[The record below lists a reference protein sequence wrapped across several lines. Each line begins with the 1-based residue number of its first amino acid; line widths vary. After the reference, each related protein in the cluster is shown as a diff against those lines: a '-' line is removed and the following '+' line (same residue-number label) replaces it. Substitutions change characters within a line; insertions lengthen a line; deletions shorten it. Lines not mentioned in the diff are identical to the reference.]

1 MRILNDLRKPVK
13 ESGQPSGA
21 SLMLSWSNL
30 EIELRGADVIRPRE
44 VISQVVISE
53 DGLTISVEKS

>member
-1 MRILNDLRKPVK
+1 
-13 ESGQPSGA
+13 
-21 SLMLSWSNL
+21 MLSWSNL